1 MSEEKKNIEN
11 ESNEEQAKSLT
22 SSTKKQRLGG
32 MYEDWFLDYASYV
45 IMERAVPSI
54 FDGLK
59 PVQRRIMHAMKDL
72 DDGRYNK
79 VANIIGHTMKFH
91 PHGDAAIGDALVQLG
106 QKELLIDMQGNWG
119 NNLTG
124 DSAAAPRYIEARLS
138 KFANDVVFNPKITAW
153 GLSYDGRNKEPV
165 NLPVKFPLLL
175 AQGAEG
181 IAVGL
186 SAKILPHN
194 FIELIDASIQ
204 HLKGKEFELFP
215 DFLQG
220 GYIDASK
227 YNDGLRGGRVRVR
240 AKISELDKKTLVITE
255 IPFSTTTGSLI
266 ESIVQANEKGKIKI
280 KKIEDNT
287 ANNVEIVVQLAP
299 GISPDQTIDALYA
312 FTLCEVSISPNNCVI
327 DGDKPV
333 FISSSDL
340 LKKNTEHTKFLLNEE
355 LNIQLAE
362 LREKHFFTSLEKI
375 FIEKKIY
382 RDIEE
387 CETFEAI
394 IETIDKGLDPYKKSF
409 YREVVR
415 DDILK
420 LMDIKIKRISKY
432 DSLKADEII
441 SSLEDDIKDVEY
453 HLEHLVEYS
462 IDYFKEIKRKY
473 GKGKERKSELKCFDN
488 IEATR
493 VVVANEKLYINREEG
508 FAGTSLKKDEYV
520 CDCSDIDEIIYFTAE
535 GKFQVTKV
543 SDKFY
548 VGQNIIHIDVF
559 KRHDERTV
567 YNMVYRDG
575 FAGKVMVKRFMI
587 KGVTRDKEYDLTKG
601 KEGSKVLYFTANP
614 NGEAEVVKVLLKP
627 KPRLRQLNFEYDFSE
642 LAIKG
647 RSSQGNILTKHTV
660 RKISLKEDGVSTL
673 GARKIW
679 FDDAVNRLNSDE
691 RGSFLGEFDDE
702 DKIIVLYKQGIM
714 RLYQAKLTTH
724 FEDDILIIEK
734 YNPKKIY
741 SLVYFNGELKQYYL
755 KRFQAEDTDK
765 PQVFMDAEDNSK
777 LIQLSDDYR
786 PQIEVITK
794 NAKGEK
800 DSEIVNVEEFIAVK
814 SYKARGKR
822 LTTKDVKAVNLL
834 DPLEYQEDISVEENL
849 EAEEAINQ
857 EEETASSKEETT
869 ESVSKEKAKELHEK
883 EESKAIEEEK
893 LDDSEKNA
901 QQGQLFF
908 DD

>member
-1 MSEEKKNIEN
+1 M
-11 ESNEEQAKSLT
+11 
-22 SSTKKQRLGG
+22 
-32 MYEDWFLDYASYV
+32 
-45 IMERAVPSI
+45 
-54 FDGLK
+54 
-59 PVQRRIMHAMKDL
+59 
-72 DDGRYNK
+72 
-79 VANIIGHTMKFH
+79 
-91 PHGDAAIGDALVQLG
+91 
-106 QKELLIDMQGNWG
+106 
-119 NNLTG
+119 
-124 DSAAAPRYIEARLS
+124 
-138 KFANDVVFNPKITAW
+138 
-153 GLSYDGRNKEPV
+153 
-165 NLPVKFPLLL
+165 
-175 AQGAEG
+175 
-181 IAVGL
+181 
-186 SAKILPHN
+186 
-194 FIELIDASIQ
+194 
-204 HLKGKEFELFP
+204 
-215 DFLQG
+215 
-220 GYIDASK
+220 
-227 YNDGLRGGRVRVR
+227 
-240 AKISELDKKTLVITE
+240 
-255 IPFSTTTGSLI
+255 
-266 ESIVQANEKGKIKI
+266 QANEKGKIKI

-287 ANNVEIVVQLAP
+287 AQNVEIVVQLAS

-333 FISSSDL
+333 FIPTSEL

-355 LNIQLAE
+355 LKIQLQE
-362 LREKHFFTSLEKI
+362 LKEKHFFTSLEKI

-382 RDIEE
+382 RDIED
-387 CETFEAI
+387 CETFESI
-394 IETIDKGLDPYKKSF
+394 IETIDNGLEPYKKTF

-432 DSLKADEII
+432 DSYKADEII

-453 HLEHLVEYS
+453 HLEHLVDYA

-473 GKGKERKSELKCFDN
+473 GKGKERKSELKYFDT

-520 CDCSDIDEIIYFTAE
+520 CDCSDIDEIIYFLSD
-535 GKFQVTKV
+535 GKFQVCKV

-548 VGQNIIHIDVF
+548 VGKNVIHIDVF

-575 FAGKVMVKRFMI
+575 FAGNIMVKRFMV

-614 NGEAEVVKVLLKP
+614 NGEAEIIKVLLKP

-647 RSSQGNILTKHTV
+647 RSSQGNILSKHAV

-691 RGSFLGEFDDE
+691 RGKYLGEFDDD
-702 DKIIVLYKQGIM
+702 DKIIVLYKQGVL

-724 FEDDILIIEK
+724 FDDDILIIEK

-741 SLVYFNGELKQYYL
+741 SVVYFHGELQQYYL
-755 KRFQAEDTDK
+755 KRFQAENTDK
-765 PQVFMDAEDNSK
+765 PQVFLDAEDDSK
-777 LIQLSDDYR
+777 LIQLSDDFR
-786 PQIEVITK
+786 PQIEVVTK

-814 SYKARGKR
+814 SIKARGKR
-822 LTTKDVKAVNLL
+822 LTTKNISTVKLL
-834 DPLEYQEDISVEENL
+834 EPLEYEE
-849 EAEEAINQ
+849 EITSQ
-857 EEETASSKEETT
+857 EEEETSEGAASQEVLPSSA
-869 ESVSKEKAKELHEK
+869 ESEK
-883 EESKAIEEEK
+883 EDKEDEDEEEK
-893 LDDSEKNA
+893 DKKEDKTPTQKLDDNDTSA

-908 DD
+908 DE